1 MSDDWRQHPD
11 CPASGQR
18 LCRLAEVPDGG
29 GHVLA
34 FGDGDKPLRIIVLR
48 SGDCIRAW
56 HNRCPHFGMPLALK
70 DEWLIVTPHE
80 SFKCNVHYACFRWQ
94 DGVCDDGDCIGEALV
109 AIPVTLQGDEI
120 LMGDTGAGGHMTG

>member
-1 MSDDWRQHPD
+1 M
-11 CPASGQR
+11 
-18 LCRLAEVPDGG
+18 
-29 GHVLA
+29 LA

-48 SGDCIRAW
+48 SGDRIRAW
-56 HNRCPHFGMPLALK
+56 HNRCLHFGMPLALK

-80 SFKCNVHYACFRWQ
+80 SFKCSVHYARFRWR

-120 LMGDTGAGGHMTG
+120 LMATPAPAII